1 MSQAQLLLTP
11 GPSMVPQRV
20 LDAMALPMVH
30 HRTKDFVKIAERVDE
45 NLKKAFCT
53 SNPVVSFASSGT
65 GAMEASIVNL
75 FSAGDKVIAAY
86 AGKFGERYRDI
97 AKAYGLQVV
106 EIVNPSGEVIRPE
119 QVAEAL
125 KQHPDAK
132 AVLMT
137 HLETST
143 GVAHPIEGVSAVTR
157 NSSAILM
164 VDAISGLTCDPL
176 KQDAWGVDVVVS
188 GSQKGFMLPPGL
200 AFLSVSPKAQAL
212 IPSSKIPKYYFHL
225 GKAIKALDKHD
236 SPYTPAVSL
245 VRGLDVAL
253 ELILTEGIENVWA
266 RHAKV
271 ASWVRAEVKKLGL
284 SIFAQAPSSAL
295 TSVTM
300 PASVN
305 SGDLIKHMRDKFNII
320 TANGQSEL
328 EGKILR
334 FAHMGDAARP
344 ECAQRGLE
352 AFKSALASVGYA
364 TNAVR

>member
-1 MSQAQLLLTP
+1 MNQPQLLLTP

-30 HRTKDFVKIAERVDE
+30 HRTKGFVQIAERVDE
-45 NLKKAFCT
+45 NLKKAFFT

-97 AKAYGLQVV
+97 AKAYGLQVISV
-106 EIVNPSGEVIRPE
+106 ENPSGQIIRPE

-125 KQHPDAK
+125 KNHSDAK

-143 GVAHPIEGVSAVTR
+143 GVAHPIESIAQVVRGTP
-157 NSSAILM
+157 AILL

-176 KQDAWGVDVVVS
+176 RQDAWGVDVVVS

-200 AFLSVSPKAQAL
+200 AFLSVSTKAQAL
-212 IPSSKIPKYYFHL
+212 IPLSRIPKYYFHL
-225 GKAIKALDKHD
+225 GKAIKALEKHD

-253 ELILTEGIENVWA
+253 ELLLGEGMENVWK
-266 RHAKV
+266 RHAQV
-271 ASWVRAEVKKLGL
+271 AAWTRAEVTKLGL
-284 SIFAQAPSSAL
+284 SIFAQAPSNAL
-295 TSVTM
+295 TSITM
-300 PASVN
+300 PASIN
-305 SGDLIKHMRDKFNII
+305 SGDLIKHMREKFNVIA
-320 TANGQSEL
+320 ANGQSEL

-334 FAHMGDAARP
+334 LAHMGDAARP
-344 ECAQRGLE
+344 ECAEKGRE
-352 AFKSALASVGYA
+352 ALKSALASVGYA
-364 TNAVR
+364 AAVR

>member
-1 MSQAQLLLTP
+1 MSASQLLLTP

-53 SNPVVSFASSGT
+53 SNPVVSFSSSGT

-75 FSAGDKVIAAY
+75 FSAGDKVIAAH

-97 AKAYGLQVV
+97 AKAYGLQII

-119 QVAEAL
+119 QIAEAL
-125 KQHPDAK
+125 KAHPDAK
-132 AVLMT
+132 GVLTT

-143 GVAHPIEGVSAVTR
+143 GVAHPIQGIAAVTR
-157 NSSAILM
+157 ESKAVLL

-176 KQDAWGVDVVVS
+176 RQDDWGVDVVVS

-212 IPSSKIPKYYFHL
+212 IAGSKLPKFYFHL

-245 VRGLDVAL
+245 VRGLDAAL
-253 ELILTEGIENVWA
+253 DLLLEEGIENVWS

-271 ASWVRAEVKKLGL
+271 AAWVRAEMGKLGL
-284 SIFAQAPSSAL
+284 AVFAKSPSNAL
-295 TSVTM
+295 TSVAM
-300 PASVN
+300 PSSIN
-305 SGDLIKHMRDKFNII
+305 SGDLIKHMRDKFNVIA
-320 TANGQSEL
+320 ANGQSEL

-334 FAHMGDAARP
+334 FAHMGDAARM
-344 ECAQRGLE
+344 ECAQKGLD
-352 AFKSALASVGYA
+352 ALNSALSSVGYVPA
-364 TNAVR
+364 AR

>member
-1 MSQAQLLLTP
+1 MSASQLLLTP

-53 SNPVVSFASSGT
+53 SNPVVSFSSSGT

-75 FSAGDKVIAAY
+75 FSGGDKVIAAH

-106 EIVNPSGEVIRPE
+106 EVVNPSGEVIRPE
-119 QVAEAL
+119 QIAEAL
-125 KQHPDAK
+125 KAHPDAK
-132 AVLMT
+132 AVLTT

-143 GVAHPIEGVSAVTR
+143 GVAHPIQGIAAVTR
-157 NSSAILM
+157 GSKAVLL

-176 KQDAWGVDVVVS
+176 RQDEWGVDVVVS

-212 IPSSKIPKYYFHL
+212 IPSSKIPKFYFHL
-225 GKAIKALDKHD
+225 GKAIKALDQHD

-245 VRGLDVAL
+245 VRGLDAAL
-253 ELILTEGIENVWA
+253 DLLLAEGIENVWN
-266 RHAKV
+266 RHAQV
-271 ASWVRAEVKKLGL
+271 AAWVRGEMGKLGL
-284 SIFAQAPSSAL
+284 EIFAQSPSSAL
-295 TSVTM
+295 TSVVM
-300 PASVN
+300 P
-305 SGDLIKHMRDKFNII
+305 SGIDSGTLIKHMRDQFNVIA
-320 TANGQSEL
+320 ANGQSEL
-328 EGKILR
+328 QGKILR
-334 FAHMGDAARP
+334 FAHMGDAARM
-344 ECAQRGLE
+344 ECAQKGLQ
-352 AFKSALASVGYA
+352 ALRSALASVGHA
-364 TNAVR
+364 PAAR